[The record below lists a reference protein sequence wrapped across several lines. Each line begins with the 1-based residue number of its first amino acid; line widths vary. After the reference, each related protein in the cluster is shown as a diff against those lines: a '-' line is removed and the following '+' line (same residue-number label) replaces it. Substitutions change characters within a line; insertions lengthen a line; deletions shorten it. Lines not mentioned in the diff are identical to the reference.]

1 MSAKSRELG
10 TAALVGLV
18 AGGSVSVI
26 LSMADLPFS
35 SAVGAFIGGVV
46 AAYLLYGK
54 IKQAAIAGSLSG
66 VLSTLFFL
74 GVSQILIIFEL
85 IPLPPG
91 QPPPMSELRA
101 AVVAIVLMNLVAGV
115 VGGSLVAVVRHPSK
129 VLPPPPPPPGYSPG
143 QVRYCVQCGA
153 QLPAGTL
160 ICPHCNARQPQ

>member
-35 SAVGAFIGGVV
+35 TAVGAFIGGVV

-54 IKQAAIAGSLSG
+54 ISQTATAGALSG
-66 VLSTLFFL
+66 VLSTPFSL
-74 GVSQILIIFEL
+74 GVSYILIVFEV
-85 IPLPPG
+85 IPLPAG
-91 QPPPMSELRA
+91 QPPSMSELRA
-101 AVVAIVLMNLVAGV
+101 ALVVIVLMNLGAGA
-115 VGGSLVAVVRHPSK
+115 VGGSLLGAVRHPSK
-129 VLPPPPPPPGYSPG
+129 VLPPPPPPPGYSPS